1 MSQILSTPSCPPAAS
16 KWGCVGCLSTQSND
30 TRSPDLLEKSSWD
43 KQKFK
48 YRKVISKIKKKWGCE
63 TNIII
68 VLVKNKNQIWM
79 LIDHCLYKQTTIV
92 FATNHGQILGS
103 SKEDFELFLSKW
115 YRRRMT
121 SLTRFDITVSQPLPN
136 SWPTNLFRGNMY
148 QWSHL
153 CWWPVGKML
162 VLQGSARPY
171 GSIQKAFLSVF
182 NSAHPGANQVKSW

>member
-1 MSQILSTPSCPPAAS
+1 
-16 KWGCVGCLSTQSND
+16 
-30 TRSPDLLEKSSWD
+30 
-43 KQKFK
+43 
-48 YRKVISKIKKKWGCE
+48 
-63 TNIII
+63 
-68 VLVKNKNQIWM
+68 M

-103 SKEDFELFLSKW
+103 SKENFEFFLSKW

-121 SLTRFDITVSQPLPN
+121 PLTRLDITVSQPLPN

-153 CWWPVGKML
+153 CWSPVGKML

-182 NSAHPGANQVKSW
+182 NSAHPGANQVKFYGEELIIVLKLNRFSACFSLFVSSKLVTHQSLIGPRLINSWLKVSQKSLYGSRSSLLPPKFM